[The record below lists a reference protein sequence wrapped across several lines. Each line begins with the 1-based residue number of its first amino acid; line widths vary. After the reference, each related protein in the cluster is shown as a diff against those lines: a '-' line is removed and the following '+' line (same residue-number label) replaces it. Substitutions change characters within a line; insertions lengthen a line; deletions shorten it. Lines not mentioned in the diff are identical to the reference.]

1 MMSSPSAVVEEL
13 RIADDREA
21 SFHPGWGRTPEYTGW
36 RDEQLAW
43 KRTCSLGDW
52 SFLWD
57 VELSGP
63 DALQL
68 LSDSAINGMSNF
80 DVGQAK
86 HLVQCNDDGKV
97 IAEGVLLRLA
107 DNRFATQSTTAF
119 YTAFLAASRNYDVD
133 WRPRQSFQ
141 YQVGGPNSLA
151 VLERVTSES
160 LRDIAFMRFRPV
172 TIAGREV
179 LAVRQGMSG
188 EIGFELHGE
197 EGAADVYEEVL
208 DAGRQWG
215 MRRLGSRTAMVNHLE
230 ACFPTGGW
238 HYLADVYTT
247 AGYGKFIAENFDLH
261 GMVRRITGSYESDD
275 VRDYFRSPVE
285 LGWGKSIKLD
295 HDFRGREAL
304 AAELAAPRWT
314 VVTLEF
320 DPEDVKRVNDSLLG
334 AGPVHDPIEIPLP
347 QRYMVW
353 ADQVLRDGELVGVST
368 VPGYSLFFRRVLA
381 LAYVDVALAEP
392 GTEVTVLWG
401 NPGTA
406 QTEIRARVQRAP
418 YKQDNRRVDLTATTL
433 A

>member
-1 MMSSPSAVVEEL
+1 MTTAIEDL

-57 VELSGP
+57 IELGGP
-63 DALQL
+63 DALRL
-68 LSDSAINGMSNF
+68 LSDSAINSMASF

-107 DNRFATQSTTAF
+107 EDSFATQSTTAF
-119 YTAFLAASRNYDVD
+119 YTAFLADSDEYDVQ
-133 WRPRQSFQ
+133 WRHRDSFQ

-151 VLERVTSES
+151 VLEQVTGES
-160 LRDIAFMRFRPV
+160 LRDIGFMRFRPV
-172 TIAGREV
+172 TIAGHEV

-197 EGAADVYEEVL
+197 DGATEVYEAVL
-208 DAGRQWG
+208 AAGHEQG
-215 MRRLGSRTAMVNHLE
+215 MRKLGSRTAMVNHLE

-247 AGYGKFIAENFDLH
+247 DGYGRFIFENFDLH
-261 GMVRRITGSYESDD
+261 GMVRRVTGSYESDD
-275 VRDYFRSPVE
+275 VCDYFRSPVE
-285 LGWGKSIKLD
+285 LGWGKSVKLD

-304 AAELAAPRWT
+304 AAEIADPSRT

-320 DPEDVKRVNDSLLG
+320 DPVDVKRVNDSLLDD
-334 AGPVHDPIEIPLP
+334 GPLHDPIEFPLP

-353 ADQVLRDGELVGVST
+353 ADQVLRDGELVGIST
-368 VPGYSLFFRRVLA
+368 APGYSLHFRHVLA
-381 LAYVDVALAEP
+381 LAYVDVALTEP
-392 GTEVTVLWG
+392 GTEVSVVWG
-401 NPGTA
+401 NPGTQ
-406 QTEIRARVQRAP
+406 QTDIRARVAPAP
-418 YKQDNRRVDLTATTL
+418 YKPDNRRVDLTRQP
-433 A
+433 